1 MKKTVLTLLTAAV
14 IILAA
19 VAFKNVYSCKIPI
32 GNRGIRAAINE
43 GDLDV
48 LFIGSSTFH
57 SNLDIHELDKAYDG
71 RDFIISYG
79 GNQYTATSVQYDEK
93 TDDTPSPGKEFLEN
107 EEFDIS
113 DSVLIKAQEESVI
126 EIIEKCRRD
135 GQDFIF
141 LECPHYYRLSEDPV
155 YKEYH
160 GYFTD
165 LMVKYDVDYILAGDI
180 DFDDHNPDYF
190 EDMSHMSGMGRKIY
204 TKELVKYL
212 HKAGK
217 ETT

>member
-1 MKKTVLTLLTAAV
+1 MESYIGKTL
-14 IILAA
+14 
-19 VAFKNVYSCKIPI
+19 
-32 GNRGIRAAINE
+32 GNRYEVREKLGE
-43 GDLDV
+43 GGMAV
-48 LFIGSSTFH
+48 VY
-57 SNLDIHELDKAYDG
+57 KAFDPMEN
-71 RDFIISYG
+71 RVV
-79 GNQYTATSVQYDEK
+79 AVKLLKE
-93 TDDTPSPGKEFLEN
+93 EFLEN

-160 GYFTD
+160 RYFTD
-165 LMVKYDVDYILAGDI
+165 LMVKYNVDYILAGDI
-180 DFDDHNPDYF
+180 DFNDHNPDYF
-190 EDMSHMSGMGRKIY
+190 EDMSHMSGIGRKIY
-204 TKELVKYL
+204 TEELVKYL

>member
-1 MKKTVLTLLTAAV
+1 MGEMQMNSNKIREKLTERMKNMNCFSQTL
-14 IILAA
+14 
-19 VAFKNVYSCKIPI
+19 
-32 GNRGIRAAINE
+32 
-43 GDLDV
+43 
-48 LFIGSSTFH
+48 
-57 SNLDIHELDKAYDG
+57 
-71 RDFIISYG
+71 
-79 GNQYTATSVQYDEK
+79 
-93 TDDTPSPGKEFLEN
+93 
-107 EEFDIS
+107 
-113 DSVLIKAQEESVI
+113 I

-160 GYFTD
+160 RYFTD
-165 LMVKYDVDYILAGDI
+165 LMVKYNVDYILAGDI

-204 TKELVKYL
+204 TEELVKYL